1 MNCRD
6 FERAWNHRL
15 DAREEPPEAEGVSLE
30 AHAAECPACRSLA
43 VRYRTLRQA
52 LAAWGPPPAV
62 PEGFADRVLQHLDV
76 AEVRPAS
83 RAVALRAWWI
93 PIALA
98 ASLVLVVLLANRQAE
113 RGGRA
118 EPGPAPAPSVASGDP
133 RPLTDALAEATSA
146 SWDLAWH
153 ASAPAA
159 RIGRQVIDSASVRL
173 PSATLSSPVRV
184 RPVSGVLQSV
194 EERVNAGVRP
204 LSGSARR
211 AFGFLLGTP
220 PIGAPA
226 EGPDAP
232 RGA

>member
-1 MNCRD
+1 MNCRVFD
-6 FERAWNHRL
+6 RTWNDRL
-15 DAREEPPEAEGVSLE
+15 DARREPPEAERLALE
-30 AHAAECPACRSLA
+30 AHAATCPACRVLS
-43 VRYRTLRQA
+43 VRYLTLRQA

-62 PEGFADRVLQHLDV
+62 PAGFADRFLERLD
-76 AEVRPAS
+76 EVEARPAS
-83 RAVALRAWWI
+83 PAPALRAWSI
-93 PIALA
+93 SIAMA
-98 ASLVLVVLLANRQAE
+98 ASLLLAVFLANRSD

-118 EPGPAPAPSVASGDP
+118 EPGPAPAPSVASADP

-146 SWDLAWH
+146 GWDLARH

-159 RIGRQVIDSASVRL
+159 RIGRHVFDSAAVGI
-173 PSATLSSPVRV
+173 PSTTFSSPVRV
-184 RPVSGVLQSV
+184 RPVSGVLQRV

-220 PIGAPA
+220 TGGAKG
-226 EGPDAP
+226 EGSDAP

>member
-6 FERAWNHRL
+6 FDRTWNDRL
-15 DAREEPPEAEGVSLE
+15 DARGEPPEAEGLALE
-30 AHAAECPACRSLA
+30 AHAAACPACRALA

-52 LAAWGPPPAV
+52 LVAWGPPPAV
-62 PEGFADRVLQHLDV
+62 PAGFADRFLERLDV
-76 AEVRPAS
+76 AEARPAS
-83 RAVALRAWWI
+83 RAPALRAWSI
-93 PIALA
+93 PIAMA
-98 ASLVLVVLLANRQAE
+98 ASLLLAVFLANRRSD

-118 EPGPAPAPSVASGDP
+118 EPGPAPAPSVASAAP

-146 SWDLAWH
+146 SWDLARH

-159 RIGRQVIDSASVRL
+159 RIGRQVFDSASVRL
-173 PSATLSSPVRV
+173 PSATFSRPVRV

-220 PIGAPA
+220 PGGAPA
-226 EGPDAP
+226 EGSDAP

>member
-6 FERAWNHRL
+6 FDRTWNDRL
-15 DAREEPPEAEGVSLE
+15 DARREPPEAERLALE
-30 AHAAECPACRSLA
+30 AHAATCPACQALA

-52 LAAWGPPPAV
+52 IVALGPPPAV
-62 PEGFADRVLQHLDV
+62 PAGFADRCLERLDI
-76 AEVRPAS
+76 AEAGPTS
-83 RAVALRAWWI
+83 RAPALRAWS
-93 PIALA
+93 IAIAMA
-98 ASLVLVVLLANRQAE
+98 ASLLVAVLLANRSD

-118 EPGPAPAPSVASGDP
+118 EPGPAPPPSVASVAP
-133 RPLTDALAEATSA
+133 LPLTDALAEATSA
-146 SWDLAWH
+146 GWDLARH

-159 RIGRQVIDSASVRL
+159 RIGRQVFDSASVRL
-173 PSATLSSPVRV
+173 PSTTFASPVRV

-220 PIGAPA
+220 T
-226 EGPDAP
+226 EGTQGEVSDVP

>member
-6 FERAWNHRL
+6 FDQTWNDQL
-15 DAREEPPEAEGVSLE
+15 DARGEPREAHGLALE
-30 AHAAECPACRSLA
+30 AHASTCPACQSLA
-43 VRYRTLRQA
+43 MRYRTLGQA

-62 PEGFADRVLQHLDV
+62 PAGFADRFLERFDV
-76 AEVRPAS
+76 AEARPAA
-83 RAVALRAWWI
+83 RVLTMRAWSI
-93 PIALA
+93 SIAMA
-98 ASLVLVVLLANRQAE
+98 ASLVLAAFLANRSDRDRRVE
-113 RGGRA
+113 T
-118 EPGPAPAPSVASGDP
+118 GPPPAPSVASTAP

-146 SWDLAWH
+146 SWDLARH

-159 RIGRQVIDSASVRL
+159 RIGRHVFDSAAVGI
-173 PSATLSSPVRV
+173 PSTTFSSPVRV
-184 RPVSGVLQSV
+184 RPVSGVLQRV

-220 PIGAPA
+220 SGGAPGDA
-226 EGPDAP
+226 PDAP